1 MNSIKNSAILLII
14 ILAGFISC
22 KKSSNS
28 PIIPSN
34 PISTIVQQ
42 GNWKITLFSS
52 NGTDETTNFS
62 GYSFKFNSNGT
73 ITAVKGAST
82 VSGTWSKGVDDSQ
95 PKLLINFGVT
105 PSFDELTD
113 DWHITSQNTLKI
125 VLIDV
130 SGGGGGTDYL
140 TFEKI

>member
-1 MNSIKNSAILLII
+1 M
-14 ILAGFISC
+14 ISC
-22 KKSSNS
+22 KKSSTN

-42 GNWKITLFSS
+42 GSWRITLYND
-52 NGTDETTNFS
+52 NGTDETSNFT

-73 ITAVKGAST
+73 ITATKGGST
-82 VSGTWSKGVDDSQ
+82 VNGTWSKGTDDSQ
-95 PKLLINFGVT
+95 PKLYLNFGAT
-105 PSFDELTD
+105 NPFDSLTS
-113 DWHITSQNTLKI
+113 DWRITSQNTSKI